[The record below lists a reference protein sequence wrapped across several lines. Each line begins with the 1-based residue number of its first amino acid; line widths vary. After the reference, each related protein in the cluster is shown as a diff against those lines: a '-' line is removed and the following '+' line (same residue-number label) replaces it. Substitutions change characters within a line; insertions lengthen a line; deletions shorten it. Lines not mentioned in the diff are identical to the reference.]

1 MPYSITSANSVFILT
16 IPGVYAS
23 GRQLQE
29 FAVDDAFTT
38 EAVDADET
46 QVGVDG
52 YGVAGYLPRA
62 PMMTIRF
69 LASARA
75 NPEVFENWI
84 AAQDNLQD
92 VLFASAVITMPSI
105 ARKYTCY
112 RGSLTRA
119 SSLADAR
126 RVLSPRE
133 FAIRWLPTGTIPAI
147 SMAPM

>member
-1 MPYSITSANSVFILT
+1 MAYSITSANAVFILT
-16 IPGVYAS
+16 VPGVYSS

-52 YGVAGYLPRA
+52 YGVAGYVPRA
-62 PMMTIRF
+62 PVMSIRL

-75 NPEVFENWI
+75 SFEIFENWI
-84 AAQDNLQD
+84 AAQDALQD
-92 VLFASAVITMPSI
+92 VLFASAVIRMPSI
-105 ARKYTCY
+105 SRSYTCY

-119 SSLADAR
+119 SSMADVR
-126 RVLSPRE
+126 RVLGPRE
-133 FAIRWLPTGTIPAI
+133 FGIRWLPTGTIPAI
-147 SMAPM
+147 SSAPL

>member
-1 MPYSITSANSVFILT
+1 MPYSITAANAVFILT
-16 IPGVYAS
+16 IPGVYSS

-52 YGVAGYLPRA
+52 YGVSGYLPRA

-84 AAQDNLQD
+84 AAQDNQQD
-92 VLFASAVITMPSI
+92 VIFASAVIVMPSV

-112 RGSLTRA
+112 RGSLARA
-119 SSLADAR
+119 SSMADVR

-133 FAIRWLPTGTIPAI
+133 FGIRWLPTGQQPAI
-147 SMAPM
+147 SMSPA